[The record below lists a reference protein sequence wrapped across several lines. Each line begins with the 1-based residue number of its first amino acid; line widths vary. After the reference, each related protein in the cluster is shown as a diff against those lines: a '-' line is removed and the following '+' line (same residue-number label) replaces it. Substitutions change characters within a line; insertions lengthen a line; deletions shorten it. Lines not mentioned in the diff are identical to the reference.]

1 MGRRKRRAFAVALV
15 TAVFGALLV
24 APVARG
30 QDLIEYALFVA
41 LIQQLGLNDTT
52 PPAITITTPPEGATY
67 TQGQAVT
74 ADYACDDAGVD
85 ALTTLLASTD
95 PPHSLDD
102 FLDTFREIG
111 GVDLGHP
118 ACDGPVPLGGAVDTS
133 TPGPHSFTVNARDI
147 AVQFVDTNN
156 DGVLDAVVSHPNT
169 STLTHH
175 YSVAYPFGGFQQPVD
190 NPPIFNMVKAGQAVP
205 IKFSLGG
212 NRGLGILPSAPSSQQ
227 TNCSGTTT
235 GDALPAAPPGNS
247 GLQYDA
253 ASDTYTWVWKTVKDW
268 GGTCRTLTV
277 SLDDGTQHTALFRFK

>member
-85 ALTTLLASTD
+85 ALTTLLGSTD

-118 ACDGPVPLGGAVDTS
+118 ACGGPVPSGGAVDTS
-133 TPGPHSFTVNARDI
+133 TPGPHNFTVNARDI

-175 YSVAYPFGGFQQPVD
+175 YSVAYPFGGFQRPVD
-190 NPPIFNMVKAGQAVP
+190 NLNSVKAGQAVP

-212 NRGLGILPSAPSSQQ
+212 DRGLGILDGAPTSHPTGCPSAP
-227 TNCSGTTT
+227 NEPL
-235 GDALPAAPPGNS
+235 LPASTAGNS
-247 GLQYDA
+247 TLQYDA
-253 ASDTYTWVWKTVKDW
+253 ASDTYTWVWKTDKAW
-268 GGTCRTLTV
+268 ARSCRTLTV
-277 SLDDGTQHTALFRFK
+277 ALDDGTEHTALFTFK